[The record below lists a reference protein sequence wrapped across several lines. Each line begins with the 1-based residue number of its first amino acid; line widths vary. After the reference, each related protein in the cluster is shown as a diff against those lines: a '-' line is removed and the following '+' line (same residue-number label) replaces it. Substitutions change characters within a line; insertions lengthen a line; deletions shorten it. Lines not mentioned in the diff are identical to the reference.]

1 MLRSISIRNL
11 AVVASADVE
20 LGPGLTVLSGETGV
34 GKSILLDALDL
45 VLGGRA
51 SSDLIRTGE
60 SSATVAARFEHGGA
74 PLALAREIS
83 ATGRSRAFLNG
94 TAVSGAALRER
105 GAELVEIHGQHAHL
119 ALLDP
124 ASHLGVLDAFARPA
138 TELAAVSA
146 AWTNFR
152 DARARLARSRMDASE
167 RERRLSRLAEELRE
181 IDALNPQPGEI
192 DELTARRAVLVHAD
206 RIERLCREGYDALY
220 GQDDAAMATLAGV
233 WKRVSELAGIDEAF
247 QPYADARA
255 AIKGQLEDLAE
266 ALRDSADRMADAA
279 AQLEGVESRLA
290 GLERLV
296 RKFGPALEDVIALA
310 DRHRIEHRLLTG
322 PEDGAGA
329 VQAACDA
336 ARAEFLAA
344 AGRLSRLRREA
355 APRFAREF
363 EALLH
368 QLAMEHARVEVR
380 FGDRPLDEEE
390 WSDQGIDRVELYLSA
405 NLGESPRPL
414 ARVISGGELSR
425 AVLALRT
432 LSASGAGSRTLI
444 FDEVDAGLGGRTADV
459 VGQCLQRLA
468 TRFQVI
474 AITHVP
480 QIAAYATRQIRVR
493 KQTAGGRTLTQV
505 DHLDDSGRRDEIAR
519 MLAGSAVTPA
529 ALDAAGQLIDA
540 ARATGARHAP
550 LAPQAGES
558 KHRAKAKH

>member
-34 GKSILLDALDL
+34 GKSILLDALEL

-60 SSATVAARFEHGGA
+60 ATATVSATFDHDGG
-74 PLALAREIS
+74 PLTLAREIS
-83 ATGRSRAFLNG
+83 ATGRNRAFVNG
-94 TAVSGAALRER
+94 AVVSSAVLRER
-105 GAELVEIHGQHAHL
+105 APALVEIHGQHAHL

-124 ASHLGVLDAFARPA
+124 ASHLGVLDAFARPLR
-138 TELAAVSA
+138 ELAAVA
-146 AWTNFR
+146 TAWTIFR
-152 DARARLARSRMDASE
+152 DARARLAHSQMDASE
-167 RERRLSRLAEELRE
+167 RERRVARMAEELRE
-181 IDALNPQPGEI
+181 IDALQPRAGEI
-192 DELTARRAVLVHAD
+192 EDLAARRAVLVHAE
-206 RIERLCREGYDALY
+206 RIERLCREAYQALY
-220 GQDDAAMATLAGV
+220 GQDDAAMSVLAGV
-233 WKRVSELAGIDEAF
+233 WKRVAELAEIDPAF
-247 QPYADARA
+247 LPYAESRT
-255 AIKGQLEDLAE
+255 AIKGQLEDMAE
-266 ALRDSADRMADAA
+266 ALRDSADRMEEAA
-279 AQLEGVESRLA
+279 AELEGVESRLA

-296 RKFGPALEDVIALA
+296 RKYGPSLDDVIALA
-310 DRHRIEHRLLTG
+310 ERHRVEHRLLTS
-322 PEDGAGA
+322 PDDGVDAL
-329 VQAACDA
+329 QSACAA
-336 ARAEFLAA
+336 ARKAYLAA
-344 AGRLSRLRREA
+344 AGRLTRARTDA
-355 APRFAREF
+355 APRFASEL
-363 EALLH
+363 ETLLH

-380 FGDRPLDEEE
+380 FGDRPLDEDE
-390 WSDQGIDRVELYLSA
+390 WGERGTDRVELYLSA

-432 LSASGAGSRTLI
+432 LSAADAEGRTLI

-468 TRFQVI
+468 ARFQVV

-493 KQTAGGRTLTQV
+493 KETAGGRTLTRV
-505 DHLDDSGRRDEIAR
+505 DHLDASGQRDEIAR

-540 ARATGARHAP
+540 ARAAARRT
-550 LAPQAGES
+550 GES